1 MEPNAA
7 FASAHCFICTKK
19 RESYLILH
27 PRWFSVV
34 IWKGMRKSPLVLSLV
49 VHGLWHNLWGRN
61 EICLHVEFTPC
72 SCTRRLAVRPVI
84 LPCVYL
90 LFLTASSLDS
100 LPPRQG
106 LKYFFSNINY
116 FNTRGYSQ
124 FSTKNISNLSLK
136 CRITRL
142 CSNESLL
149 SLRFGNRRKI
159 SRSLFQFTSYLSL
172 DR

>member
-1 MEPNAA
+1 MNKELNRSELKRPHKMDVQVKVDQVRQFYARWLTFPTLKSSCKPSKNLR
-7 FASAHCFICTKK
+7 HGTQRCFCISSLLHLYKK

-34 IWKGMRKSPLVLSLV
+34 IWKGMRKSPLVLSLI

-106 LKYFFSNINY
+106 LKYFFFKY
-116 FNTRGYSQ
+116 
-124 FSTKNISNLSLK
+124 
-136 CRITRL
+136 
-142 CSNESLL
+142 
-149 SLRFGNRRKI
+149 
-159 SRSLFQFTSYLSL
+159 
-172 DR
+172 